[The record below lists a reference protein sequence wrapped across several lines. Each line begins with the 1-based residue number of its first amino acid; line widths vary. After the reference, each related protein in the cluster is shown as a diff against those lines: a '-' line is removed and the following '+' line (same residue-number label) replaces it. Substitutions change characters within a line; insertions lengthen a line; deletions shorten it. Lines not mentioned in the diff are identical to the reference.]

1 MLQKLKQ
8 CKTLT
13 ELYQALGEEP
23 FEKAAAILLYV
34 WCILPLF
41 SIFSHFY
48 WGFTNLETQVK
59 VYNTLEDY
67 KICMQI
73 VGSLSMLLA
82 ILYGL
87 GKLLRGKIQWKSWL
101 KQEPWQLFLLLLL
114 LWSGICTLMSR
125 DTTTAFQ
132 GTDYRFD
139 GFLSYLYYAGAYVC
153 AMMVV
158 RKETRKRIMQVFTL
172 AASVISAIVILQ
184 DQEVSVFA
192 KCFLKP
198 RAAVFYHFN
207 HTGYYLNLSIVCLM
221 GLYLYGSSRKERIYY
236 SLSLAFQIYAIL
248 VNSTLGSYLGSLGA
262 LIFMVIFYLVRKE
275 QGKWRV
281 LVPVLIFI
289 LVSWASYMGWV
300 PTSSGE
306 DMRVNIETLTKDTS
320 DIVSNPL
327 EATDAGHGRMTLWQE
342 GLKMVAKSPIFGYG
356 PDSIDPDLTTEEI
369 KTKFWTERADNEFIQ
384 CAISNGIPGLL
395 LYLLTLFSMAI
406 YRLRDL
412 KKLSAETV
420 IAAGCVIAYLISGCF
435 GNTMFYTTPYLF
447 LFLGMVAHEKNK

>member
-1 MLQKLKQ
+1 
-8 CKTLT
+8 
-13 ELYQALGEEP
+13 
-23 FEKAAAILLYV
+23 
-34 WCILPLF
+34 
-41 SIFSHFY
+41 
-48 WGFTNLETQVK
+48 
-59 VYNTLEDY
+59 
-67 KICMQI
+67 
-73 VGSLSMLLA
+73 
-82 ILYGL
+82 
-87 GKLLRGKIQWKSWL
+87 
-101 KQEPWQLFLLLLL
+101 
-114 LWSGICTLMSR
+114 
-125 DTTTAFQ
+125 
-132 GTDYRFD
+132 
-139 GFLSYLYYAGAYVC
+139 
-153 AMMVV
+153 
-158 RKETRKRIMQVFTL
+158 MQVFTL

-198 RAAVFYHFN
+198 RAAVFYQFN

-281 LVPVLIFI
+281 LVPVVIFI